1 MHLKHLLKSFGY
13 TTPVAY
19 SPKIVN
25 SLVESPKNL
34 GKAAEQER
42 RLRLFMKL
50 FCARQ
55 DVYAER
61 WETYFWCFDDS
72 FGYFCHIRLQSCN
85 EDLLESINVQQF
97 SLNRIIFLKKLRKI
111 VTNDTIKEK

>member
-72 FGYFCHIRLQSCN
+72 FGYFCHIRLQ
-85 EDLLESINVQQF
+85 
-97 SLNRIIFLKKLRKI
+97 KI
-111 VTNDTIKEK
+111 YDVRGFQHGNPLFTGAGVNTNCIYD